1 LLDRANIGLR
11 ADLRNRVTDVA
22 LGDGG
27 ELDFG
32 GGKHGKK
39 ENDRQEAGKKCQ
51 GSVVQ
56 NFTGR

>member
-27 ELDFG
+27 EWILAVESMERRKMTG
-32 GGKHGKK
+32 
-39 ENDRQEAGKKCQ
+39 QEAGKKCK